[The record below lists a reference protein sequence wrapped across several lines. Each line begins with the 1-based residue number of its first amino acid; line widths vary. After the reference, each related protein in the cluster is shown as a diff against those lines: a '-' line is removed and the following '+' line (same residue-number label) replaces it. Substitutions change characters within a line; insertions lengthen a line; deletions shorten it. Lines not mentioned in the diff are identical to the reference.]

1 MSPTPK
7 GDRLRARLN
16 RPAPVDPD
24 GPAPPALGP
33 VDVPETTPTGPPVA
47 RTTEPEAAQTAP
59 RPVSRRASAAKTT
72 APRLNALEDP
82 DCIPGEKDY
91 RSFYV
96 EDSAYFRF
104 RAAIYWTSRN
114 PAADDDVPE
123 NMTAAI
129 EDYMITVAADLEQR
143 FNSGEPFRMPPATK
157 RRGRSARRR
166 RNTGS

>member
-24 GPAPPALGP
+24 APAPPKLGP
-33 VDVPETTPTGPPVA
+33 VDVPDKTPTETPAAEP
-47 RTTEPEAAQTAP
+47 TEPEPARTAP
-59 RPVSRRASAAKTT
+59 QPARRRAGAAKTA
-72 APRLNALEDP
+72 APKLNALEDP

-104 RAAIYWTSRN
+104 RAAIHWTSRN
-114 PAADDDVPE
+114 PDADDDVPE

-143 FNSGEPFRMPPATK
+143 FNGGEPFRMPPATK

-166 RNTGS
+166 RNTSP